1 MTRLLLSRSLGWALT
16 STSPQLLPPGPT
28 RPPSPRDPAAP
39 APAAGSHRVPGAGR
53 LERSPA
59 PRGSLT
65 DPEYL
70 RGGLGEDGAEE
81 IEKRPAGVPGPQP
94 GLGEECAA
102 LHLPGF
108 LIHAETQPPP
118 LALEMLPAGLGSLP
132 HPPWDAKAVVPS
144 ALPWRKELEGTG
156 VGWRS
161 RRATLGS
168 LWAPGFC
175 R

>member
-1 MTRLLLSRSLGWALT
+1 MTRLLSRSLGWALT
-16 STSPQLLPPGPT
+16 STSPQLLPPGPM
-28 RPPSPRDPAAP
+28 RAPSLRDPAAP
-39 APAAGSHRVPGAGR
+39 ALAAGSHRVPRAGL

-70 RGGLGEDGAEE
+70 GGGLREDRAEE
-81 IEKRPAGVPGPQP
+81 IEKRPASVPGPQP

-118 LALEMLPAGLGSLP
+118 LALKMLPAGLGSLP
-132 HPPWDAKAVVPS
+132 HPPWDANAVVPS
-144 ALPWRKELEGTG
+144 ALPWRKELEGTC

-168 LWAPGFC
+168 LWASGFC